1 MYKAKGKQNAL
12 EGYFVRCKSDVTN
25 YHEMPVEL
33 WIHILFFFW
42 PIQQNLR
49 YVNEKR
55 TSCNI
60 LHRLLLFHFPRA
72 RSRVFFSFISE
83 ITARLVLA

>member
-33 WIHILFFFW
+33 WIHILFFFLAHF
-42 PIQQNLR
+42 N
-49 YVNEKR
+49 R
-55 TSCNI
+55 TCVMLTRSEQAVI
-60 LHRLLLFHFPRA
+60 SYTVFYYFIFQEPDLESFSLSLV
-72 RSRVFFSFISE
+72 RSR
-83 ITARLVLA
+83 RG

>member
-33 WIHILFFFW
+33 RIHIPFFFFG
-42 PIQQNLR
+42 PFNRTCRSIMLRRREEAVISYNVFYYFIFQKPNL
-49 YVNEKR
+49 E
-55 TSCNI
+55 S
-60 LHRLLLFHFPRA
+60 
-72 RSRVFFSFISE
+72 FS
-83 ITARLVLA
+83 L